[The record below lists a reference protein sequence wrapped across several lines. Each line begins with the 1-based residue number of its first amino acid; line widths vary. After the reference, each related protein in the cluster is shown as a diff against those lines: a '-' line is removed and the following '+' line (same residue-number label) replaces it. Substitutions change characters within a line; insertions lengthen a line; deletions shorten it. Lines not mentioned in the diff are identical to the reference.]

1 MTEAKRALLAAHHRN
16 LERYRRITTTPLTDI
31 ERAYVKR
38 RMTEVR
44 LEIERLERERES
56 EPPLSLSGIA
66 WLSGTSGVGKAMP
79 KRSESGASFRPSG
92 IPNCELFQRRG
103 HQTDRVLTS

>member
-56 EPPLSLSGIA
+56 EPPPSLSGIA

-79 KRSESGASFRPSG
+79 KRSESAHHFVHREFRTASYFSGAG
-92 IPNCELFQRRG
+92 N
-103 HQTDRVLTS
+103 QTDRVLTS